1 MSATHAITSKPIT
14 ENIVFVITLKSGMN
28 ILSMHVKKAANKTN
42 SNIVI
47 LLSSIPETDLQFLGN
62 LEPKHSRQS

>member
-28 ILSMHVKKAANKTN
+28 ILNTHVKKAANKTN

-47 LLSSIPETDLQFLGN
+47 LLSSIPETDLRFL
-62 LEPKHSRQS
+62 